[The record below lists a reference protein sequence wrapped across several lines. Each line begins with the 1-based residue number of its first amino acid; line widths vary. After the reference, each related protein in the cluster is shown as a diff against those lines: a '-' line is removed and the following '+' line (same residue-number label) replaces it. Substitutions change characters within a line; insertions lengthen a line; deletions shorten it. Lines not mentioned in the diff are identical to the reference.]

1 MSQSRAMSDF
11 FFSQNSL
18 QISEYKY
25 RVKTTNMENQPEIVN
40 DWNNLAITILDE
52 DQVIAAIRMRKQDI
66 DFMLENNNASS
77 RAEILD
83 LLLKTLE
90 TTKNPEEEKES

>member
-1 MSQSRAMSDF
+1 MSGF

>member
-1 MSQSRAMSDF
+1 
-11 FFSQNSL
+11 
-18 QISEYKY
+18 
-25 RVKTTNMENQPEIVN
+25 MENQPEIVN

-90 TTKNPEEEKES
+90 TTRNPEEEKES

>member
-1 MSQSRAMSDF
+1 
-11 FFSQNSL
+11 
-18 QISEYKY
+18 
-25 RVKTTNMENQPEIVN
+25 MENQPEIIN

>member
-1 MSQSRAMSDF
+1 MSDF

-25 RVKTTNMENQPEIVN
+25 RVKTTNMENQTEIVN

>member
-1 MSQSRAMSDF
+1 MSDF